1 MVENG
6 WMLYPTRNR
15 IPLNQKYSSI
25 DDVLIFVTGF
35 QYYVTEIAPLV
46 FEIGTG

>member
-1 MVENG
+1 MVENE

-15 IPLNQKYSSI
+15 IPLNQRYLSI
-25 DDVLIFVTGF
+25 DYGMIFVTGF

-46 FEIGTG
+46 FEVGPG